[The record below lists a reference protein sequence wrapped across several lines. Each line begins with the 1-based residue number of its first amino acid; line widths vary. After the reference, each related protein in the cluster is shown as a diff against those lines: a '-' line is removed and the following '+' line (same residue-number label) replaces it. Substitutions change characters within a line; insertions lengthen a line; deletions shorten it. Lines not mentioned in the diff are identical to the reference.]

1 MLISYKWLQEYFNG
15 KLPDSKKIK
24 DVLTMHSYE
33 ISEVSKDKDD
43 FIFDI
48 DVLPNRAHDSL
59 SYFGIAREV
68 EMLFDLKTKFSD
80 VENVKIDK
88 NLKSSDFFNFKN

>member
-1 MLISYKWLQEYFNG
+1 
-15 KLPDSKKIK
+15 
-24 DVLTMHSYE
+24 MHSYE

-68 EMLFDLKTKFSD
+68 EMLL
-80 VENVKIDK
+80 I
-88 NLKSSDFFNFKN
+88 